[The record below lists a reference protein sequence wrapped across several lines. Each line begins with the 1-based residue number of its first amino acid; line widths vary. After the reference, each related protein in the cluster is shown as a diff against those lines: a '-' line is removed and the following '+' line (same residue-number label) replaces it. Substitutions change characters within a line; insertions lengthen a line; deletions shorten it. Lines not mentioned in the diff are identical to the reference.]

1 MNDRGRPE
9 DPTPRP
15 PPDDAAPH
23 DATAAGPEAP
33 DSTAGPEAP
42 NPPTGRVPAGLGRW
56 VLLLAV
62 LAFALLAFALLL
74 ELPGR
79 FLRPSETEIRAA
91 LYTAIQRETPETFLL
106 TGSVDLVGT
115 TTVANTR
122 RLFPGI
128 LDLSLGT
135 TSATVRMPGRVSYG
149 IDLSGITP
157 ADIVVDPDGAV
168 TVRVPPPAIRSVE
181 PALAAMEVRTDVGW
195 ARVYARSGRTVE
207 QEAIRLMEDALRAQG
222 EAHLKDSNQPR
233 RNSAAALENVLV
245 PALEAAGIEDPKIT
259 VLFADTP
266 RPGGD

>member
-1 MNDRGRPE
+1 MNDRGRAD

-15 PPDDAAPH
+15 PREAPPPAAGVPH
-23 DATAAGPEAP
+23 DPTA
-33 DSTAGPEAP
+33 AGPEAP
-42 NPPTGRVPAGLGRW
+42 NPPTGRVPAGPGRW
-56 VLLLAV
+56 VLLLAD
-62 LAFALLAFALLL
+62 LAFALLAGALLL
-74 ELPGR
+74 EIPGR
-79 FLRPSETEIRAA
+79 LLRPSETDIRAA

-115 TTVANTR
+115 TTVSNTR

-135 TSATVRMPGRVSYG
+135 TSATVRMPGRVFYG

-157 ADIVVDPDGAV
+157 ADIVVAADGAV

-195 ARVYARSGRTVE
+195 ARLHARSGRTVE

-222 EAHLKDSNQPR
+222 EAHLNDSNQPR
-233 RNSAAALENVLV
+233 RNSAAALENVLL
-245 PALEAAGIEDPKIT
+245 PPLEAAGIEDPKIT